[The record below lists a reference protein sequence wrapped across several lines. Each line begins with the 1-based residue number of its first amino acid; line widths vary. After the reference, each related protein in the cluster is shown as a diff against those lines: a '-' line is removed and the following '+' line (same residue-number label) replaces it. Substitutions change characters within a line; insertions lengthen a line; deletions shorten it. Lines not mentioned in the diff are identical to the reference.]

1 MIWCVEDDASI
12 REIILYTLRNT
23 GFEARGFES
32 ADLCWEALRAEEPLL
47 ILLDG
52 MLPGMDGVELLSK
65 IRGNDRLCHIPVIM
79 ESARGSEFDKI
90 RSLDIGADDYLVK
103 PFGMMEM
110 VSRIKAVLRRSVP
123 RESSPVLQL
132 KGLILNPQEHTVT
145 LDADRVILTYK
156 EFSLLQLFLSHPG
169 VAFTREQLLAEVW
182 NTDYLGQ
189 TRTVDMHIR
198 TLRQKLGAYGSCI
211 ETVRGLGYRLE
222 VCHDR

>member
-1 MIWCVEDDASI
+1 MIWCVEDDTSI
-12 REIILYTLRNT
+12 REIILYTLRST

-32 ADLCWEALRAEEPLL
+32 ADLCWDALQEEQPLL

-52 MLPGMDGVELLSK
+52 MLPGMDGTELLGK
-65 IRGNDRLCHIPVIM
+65 IRGHDLLCHIPVIM

-110 VSRIKAVLRRSVP
+110 VSRIKAVLRRSNP
-123 RESSPVLQL
+123 QDHPSVLQL
-132 KGLILNPQEHTVT
+132 DGLTLNPQEHTVT
-145 LDADRVILTYK
+145 LGAERVSLTYK
-156 EFSLLQLFLSHPG
+156 EFALLHLFLSHPG
-169 VAFTREQLLAEVW
+169 IAFTREQLLAEVW
-182 NTDYLGQ
+182 NSDYLGQ

-198 TLRQKLGAYGSCI
+198 TLRQKLGAYGGYI
-211 ETVRGLGYRLE
+211 ETVRGVGYRLE